1 MKLLDRLL
9 GRQEAPAPEPEPVA
23 PPPSVALEPL
33 LLELAALL
41 EAIAGERPDPDV
53 VRARLAD
60 TFRDLEADPI
70 DPAEFDAL
78 AQGLDEGGW
87 ARLWLATLGA
97 SQGVLGPALPVLV
110 ARRGVPDLVRTG
122 FIGFAAGSPLL
133 TIDLLRQSPL
143 RLEELTRRWLF
154 MGLGALVE
162 GEPPEVSFLALQR
175 LDYARLLA
183 EVDRARLSAEDR
195 VAYLKKL
202 QETRDASLPRR
213 GKW

>member
-9 GRQEAPAPEPEPVA
+9 GRQAEPAPAPPPA
-23 PPPSVALEPL
+23 PPSIALGPL

-41 EAIAGERPDPDV
+41 DAIAGERPDPDV

-70 DPAEFDAL
+70 DPAAFDAL
-78 AQGLDEGGW
+78 VQGFDEGAW
-87 ARLWLATLGA
+87 ARLWLVTLGA
-97 SQGVLGPALPVLV
+97 AQGVLGPALPALV
-110 ARRGVPDLVRTG
+110 ATRGVPDLVRTG
-122 FIGFAAGSPLL
+122 FVELAAGSPLL

-143 RLEELTRRWLF
+143 RLEELTRRWLL

-162 GEPPEVSFLALQR
+162 GEPFNVSLVALQR
-175 LDYARLLA
+175 LDYADLLA
-183 EVDRARLSAEDR
+183 QVDRAKLSAEER

-202 QETRDASLPRR
+202 QENRDATLPRR